1 MDEAISLKQ
10 IMEEVRAEIAKNNLK
25 ADIPEFTVL
34 PLGLV
39 EQIAPFDMQ
48 AFLESVQLAQA
59 YSRVEQYA
67 PIGGNPVVRFIKRIV
82 RKMTNFITTPLVES
96 QNAFNAAVMQSVGQA
111 RDYIYAL
118 EKRRGNAHE
127 NTANTSFASARGC
140 RRQRCH
146 GHQPRAFENGL

>member
-10 IMEEVRAEIAKNNLK
+10 IMEEVR

-118 EKRRGNAHE
+118 EKRLGELEKQLQDVQGSKER
-127 NTANTSFASARGC
+127 
-140 RRQRCH
+140 
-146 GHQPRAFENGL
+146 

>member
-1 MDEAISLKQ
+1 MCIRD
-10 IMEEVRAEIAKNNLK
+10 R
-25 ADIPEFTVL
+25 
-34 PLGLV
+34 
-39 EQIAPFDMQ
+39 
-48 AFLESVQLAQA
+48 A

-118 EKRRGNAHE
+118 EKRLGELEKQLQDVQGSKER
-127 NTANTSFASARGC
+127 
-140 RRQRCH
+140 
-146 GHQPRAFENGL
+146 

>member
-1 MDEAISLKQ
+1 MDEAINLKQ

-118 EKRRGNAHE
+118 EKRLGELEKQLQDVRGSKE
-127 NTANTSFASARGC
+127 R
-140 RRQRCH
+140 
-146 GHQPRAFENGL
+146 

>member
-96 QNAFNAAVMQSVGQA
+96 QNAFNAAVM
-111 RDYIYAL
+111 
-118 EKRRGNAHE
+118 
-127 NTANTSFASARGC
+127 
-140 RRQRCH
+140 
-146 GHQPRAFENGL
+146 